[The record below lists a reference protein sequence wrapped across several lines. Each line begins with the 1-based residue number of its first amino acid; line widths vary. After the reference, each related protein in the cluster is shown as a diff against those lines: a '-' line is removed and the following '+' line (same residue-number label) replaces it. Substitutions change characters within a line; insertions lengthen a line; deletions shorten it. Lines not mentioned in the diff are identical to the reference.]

1 MNIRIIWATAMV
13 AMGLAACETDGPNNP
28 TVSDIQATYVGHSL
42 TSFAYASNI
51 LSQNDS
57 VRVVAN
63 ADGTAAVTLTSQT
76 WGTTTIP
83 NATMTL
89 APNGTRILKG
99 SGTTLMAGHGGGAPS
114 SYPATLDTTVI
125 SSPTNAQFRF
135 TVPGVM
141 GGTRIDFTTGQPS
154 AKRIVAG
161 AYSGH
166 TAASFQYRPTPM
178 YANDQRASVT
188 LGDGDTL
195 TVTLVSTTWGT
206 FTARDAAVT
215 EANGTYT
222 ITGQGQVQMPSM
234 RPGGTPNTYAFSLT
248 ATTNASRTDYT
259 FTWTVPAVMGGVT
272 LVLRPG
278 AAPEATQTE
287 QPQKP

>member
-1 MNIRIIWATAMV
+1 MNIRTIWATAIV
-13 AMGLAACETDGPNNP
+13 AMGLAACETDGPSTP
-28 TVSDIQATYVGHSL
+28 TVADVQATYVGHSL
-42 TSFAYASNI
+42 TSFAYGRDI

-63 ADGTAAVTLTSQT
+63 ADGTATVTLTSQT

-83 NATMTL
+83 DATMSV
-89 APNGTRILKG
+89 APDGTRILKG
-99 SGTTLMAGHGGGAPS
+99 SGTSLMAGHGGGAAS
-114 SYPATLDTTVI
+114 SYPATLDTASI
-125 SSPTNAQFRF
+125 SSPSNARFRF
-135 TVPGVM
+135 YVPAVM
-141 GGTRIDFTTGQPS
+141 GGTRINFTTGQPS

-161 AYSGH
+161 TYAGH

-195 TVTLVSTTWGT
+195 TVTLTSTTWGT
-206 FTARDAAVT
+206 FTARNAAVT

-222 ITGQGQVQMPSM
+222 ISGGGQVRMSMPD
-234 RPGGTPNTYAFSLT
+234 RTPNTYQFTLS
-248 ATTNASRTDYT
+248 ATTNAARTDYT
-259 FTWTVPAVMGGVT
+259 FTWTVPAVMGGVS

-278 AAPEATQTE
+278 AAPETAQAE
-287 QPQKP
+287 SAQEH